1 MNTEMSQP
9 ELPFADAV
17 HRLDAGDGGR
27 SIAELLEAEHHS
39 DALLDASV
47 VLLNEVVEIFR
58 RADLGPAAA
67 LVFFEAFPRRPM
79 RGLITV
85 ERDLL
90 RQPTLSLKRPPK
102 ERFGR
107 RDIPLGP

>member
-1 MNTEMSQP
+1 MRVGNG
-9 ELPFADAV
+9 LV
-17 HRLDAGDGGR
+17 KHIR
-27 SIAELLEAEHHS
+27 
-39 DALLDASV
+39 
-47 VLLNEVVEIFR
+47 EILR

-67 LVFFEAFPRRPM
+67 VVFFEAFPRRPM

-107 RDIPLGP
+107 RDIPLGPQQEVDRRAGLIDGPIQIFPAAFDLT